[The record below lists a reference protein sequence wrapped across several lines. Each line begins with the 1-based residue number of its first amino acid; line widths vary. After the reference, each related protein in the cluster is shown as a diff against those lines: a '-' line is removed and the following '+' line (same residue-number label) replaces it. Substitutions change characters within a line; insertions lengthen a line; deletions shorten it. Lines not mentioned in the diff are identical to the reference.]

1 MYMQR
6 NGENAATATEMVA
19 THTSGMYGGGHA
31 PISSSLDKGEPMDR
45 MPWHAASRIV
55 YSAHVKSDVTGS
67 ALQPLQS
74 RLAVVLS
81 PSMAVTSRYNSCCP
95 FSICHPCHATSS
107 NAHLQRSR
115 NSGPK
120 SDLAFLSLVFP
131 GQPHATTLMCCLDDP
146 PGYVPEMYACTS
158 NTTTQ

>member
-1 MYMQR
+1 
-6 NGENAATATEMVA
+6 MVA

-55 YSAHVKSDVTGS
+55 YSAHVKSDATGS

-81 PSMAVTSRYNSCCP
+81 PLMAVTRRCNSYCP
-95 FSICHPCHATSS
+95 FSICHPCHLEQCSS
-107 NAHLQRSR
+107 SAVKEQW
-115 NSGPK
+115 PK
-120 SDLAFLSLVFP
+120 KRPCLFVSSFP

-158 NTTTQ
+158 NATTQ

>member
-1 MYMQR
+1 
-6 NGENAATATEMVA
+6 MVA

-55 YSAHVKSDVTGS
+55 HSAHVKSDATGS

-81 PSMAVTSRYNSCCP
+81 PLMAVTRRCNSCRP
-95 FSICHPCHATSS
+95 FSTCHPCHLEQCSS
-107 NAHLQRSR
+107 SAVKEQW
-115 NSGPK
+115 PK
-120 SDLAFLSLVFP
+120 KRPCLFVSSFP